1 MDALLLEQ
9 LKQITPEEQALL
21 SGKSGIDRSVY
32 MKGDSAQVDQA
43 LLLEKGKLI
52 TIRPHTR
59 FVHFPN
65 TRTTMW
71 R

>member
-32 MKGDSAQVDQA
+32 MKGDSA
-43 LLLEKGKLI
+43 KW
-52 TIRPHTR
+52 IRP
-59 FVHFPN
+59 FS
-65 TRTTMW
+65 W
-71 R
+71 KKES